1 MGDVGFGKDFSNL
14 TTGIEHPAIAQIH
27 KHMSILGVF
36 QTLPWL
42 MNILGSIPGAAS
54 SFAEFFEFCA
64 KQMQEKKD
72 EYSREKNP
80 KDVASWLVKAVI
92 EKDVSASPT
101 PQSLADDSRSLI
113 IAGSDTTANTL
124 AIMLYYLTVHPQ
136 KLQKLQSLIA
146 LAIPGGPSA
155 WTYEAIKT
163 VTYIDDI
170 INETLRLKPPVIHGG
185 PRETPAKG
193 LHIGDVYIP
202 GNVTV
207 SVPYLLVQRDPRW
220 WKDAEDFVP
229 ERFGER
235 RVEMGT
241 EEAPWLPFTL
251 GTYHDLVSS
260 LLADWWL
267 GMHACAGKALA
278 YMILRTSLSLIV
290 QNFDVSFA
298 PGETGETFDT
308 EFLDTFLLALPPLS
322 LVFTPRVGI

>member
-1 MGDVGFGKDFSNL
+1 MGDIGFGKDFSNL
-14 TTGIEHPAIAQIH
+14 TSGVEHPAIAQIH

-72 EYSREKNP
+72 EYSPEKNP

-124 AIMLYYLTVHPQ
+124 ALMLFYLTTHPQ
-136 KLQKLQSLIA
+136 KLKKLQSLIDI
-146 LAIPGGPSA
+146 AIPGGPSS
-155 WTYEAIKT
+155 WTYEAIRT
-163 VTYIDDI
+163 VPYIDDI
-170 INETLRLKPPVIHGG
+170 INESLRLKPPVIHGG
-185 PRETPAKG
+185 PRETPATG
-193 LHIGDVYIP
+193 LHIGNVYIP

-207 SVPYLLVQRDPRW
+207 SVPYLLIQRDPRW
-220 WKDAEDFVP
+220 WKEAERFVP

-235 RVEMGT
+235 RIEMGT
-241 EEAPWLPFTL
+241 DEAPWLPFTL
-251 GTYHDLVSS
+251 GMFSFFL
-260 LLADWWL
+260 
-267 GMHACAGKALA
+267 HAMVANGCNIRDAC
-278 YMILRTSLSLIV
+278 V
-290 QNFDVSFA
+290 CW
-298 PGETGETFDT
+298 
-308 EFLDTFLLALPPLS
+308 
-322 LVFTPRVGI
+322 

>member
-1 MGDVGFGKDFSNL
+1 
-14 TTGIEHPAIAQIH
+14 
-27 KHMSILGVF
+27 MSILGVF

-54 SFAEFFEFCA
+54 SFAGFFDFCA
-64 KQMQEKKD
+64 EQMQEKKD
-72 EYSREKNP
+72 EYSPEKSP

-124 AIMLYYLTVHPQ
+124 ANMLFYLIKNPS
-136 KLQKLQSLIA
+136 KLQKLQRLLNEA
-146 LAIPGGPSA
+146 MPGVSST
-155 WTYEAIKT
+155 WSYEAVKT

-170 INETLRLKPPVIHGG
+170 INEALRLKPPVIHGG

-193 LHIGDVYIP
+193 LHIGNVYIP

-207 SVPYLLVQRDPRW
+207 SVPYFLIQRDPRW
-220 WKDAEDFVP
+220 WKEPEKFIP

-251 GTYHDLVSS
+251 GAYHV
-260 LLADWWL
+260 
-267 GMHACAGKALA
+267 
-278 YMILRTSLSLIV
+278 
-290 QNFDVSFA
+290 
-298 PGETGETFDT
+298 
-308 EFLDTFLLALPPLS
+308 FLTQFVD
-322 LVFTPRVGI
+322 